1 MILFFNLE
9 SENNI
14 QKPRHHALNFKA
26 TTVKRY
32 MESEKPN
39 QLLDQFNAK
48 LYIEYPDDDKFPEWN
63 FIDEIR
69 NPKSPNEIRILKSPE
84 WISIPRKK
92 QNWKQPWE
100 KGKYIYVQYEDKNSA
115 SYAKTILAKNLSK
128 MAIYQNWTICINF
141 AIGTHPFECTYKR
154 NLEQV
159 QVKLNQLKGTSI
171 RFSIF

>member
-1 MILFFNLE
+1 
-9 SENNI
+9 
-14 QKPRHHALNFKA
+14 
-26 TTVKRY
+26 

-39 QLLDQFNAK
+39 QLLDQLNAK

-63 FIDEIR
+63 FIDEVR

-84 WISIPRKK
+84 WISTPRKK

-141 AIGTHPFECTYKR
+141 AIATHPFVCAYKR

-159 QVKLNQLKGTSI
+159 QVELNQLKGTSI
-171 RFSIF
+171 HI

>member
-1 MILFFNLE
+1 
-9 SENNI
+9 
-14 QKPRHHALNFKA
+14 
-26 TTVKRY
+26 

-100 KGKYIYVQYEDKNSA
+100 KGKYIYVQYEDENSA

-141 AIGTHPFECTYKR
+141 AIATHPFVCAYKR

-159 QVKLNQLKGTSI
+159 QVKPSQFKGTSI
-171 RFSIF
+171 

>member
-1 MILFFNLE
+1 ME
-9 SENNI
+9 SE
-14 QKPRHHALNFKA
+14 KLD
-26 TTVKRY
+26 
-32 MESEKPN
+32 EKPN

-63 FIDEIR
+63 FINEIR

-92 QNWKQPWE
+92 QNWKQPVE
-100 KGKYIYVQYEDKNSA
+100 KGKLWTYYRKYIYVQYEDKTSA

-128 MAIYQNWTICINF
+128 MAIYQTWTISINF
-141 AIGTHPFECTYKR
+141 AIATHPFVCTYKR

-171 RFSIF
+171 

>member
-1 MILFFNLE
+1 
-9 SENNI
+9 
-14 QKPRHHALNFKA
+14 
-26 TTVKRY
+26 

-69 NPKSPNEIRILKSPE
+69 KPKSPNEIRILKSPE

-92 QNWKQPWE
+92 QNWKQPLE
-100 KGKYIYVQYEDKNSA
+100 KGKLWTYYRKYIYVQYEDKTSA

-141 AIGTHPFECTYKR
+141 AIAAHPFVCTYKR
-154 NLEQV
+154 NLEHV
-159 QVKLNQLKGTSI
+159 QVKPSQLKGTSI
-171 RFSIF
+171 